1 MKVLVANRGEIAVR
15 ILRTC
20 RELGFPSV
28 AVFSEADQD
37 SLHARYADEAIGIGP
52 TPAVESYLNIERI
65 LQAAKDSGADA
76 IHPGYGF
83 LSENAAFAQ
92 AVEDSGLIFIGPLPE
107 TIALTGDKLAARRVA
122 RQAGLPI
129 LPGPDEA
136 ILDEIPASMLK
147 K

>member
-28 AVFSEADQD
+28 AVYSEADQE
-37 SLHARYADEAIGIGP
+37 SLHARYADESVSIGA
-52 TPAVESYLNIERI
+52 TPAAESYLNIEKV
-65 LQAAKDSGADA
+65 LQAAKETEADA

-83 LSENAAFAQ
+83 LSENTAFAQ
-92 AVEDSGLIFIGPLPE
+92 AVEDAGLIFIGPAPD
-107 TIALTGDKLAARRVA
+107 TIALTGDKLAARRIA
-122 RQAGLPI
+122 REAGLPV

-136 ILDEIPASMLK
+136 ILDE
-147 K
+147 